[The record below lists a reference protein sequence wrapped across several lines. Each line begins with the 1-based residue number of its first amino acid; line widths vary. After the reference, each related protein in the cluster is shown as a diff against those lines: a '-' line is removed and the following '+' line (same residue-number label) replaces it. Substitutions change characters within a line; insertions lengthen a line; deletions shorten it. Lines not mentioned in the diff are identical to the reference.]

1 MGGSNRMNERKI
13 RIAQIFWVIFLII
26 FSITGFSL
34 LGNCTLKL
42 ITEDKKISLGIS
54 IFLFCLIGVCYL
66 DIAAILLITT
76 NKVIYKVVSYIND
89 YDSEDLECVLFDL
102 VFMFPIMLNELAKKK
117 QARKAIEEA
126 IKQKQKEEEMD
137 EVNKILREEDL
148 IL

>member
-1 MGGSNRMNERKI
+1 M
-13 RIAQIFWVIFLII
+13 
-26 FSITGFSL
+26 
-34 LGNCTLKL
+34 
-42 ITEDKKISLGIS
+42 GIS
-54 IFLFCLIGVCYL
+54 IFLFWLIGVCYL

-89 YDSEDLECVLFDL
+89 YDSEDLKCVLFDW